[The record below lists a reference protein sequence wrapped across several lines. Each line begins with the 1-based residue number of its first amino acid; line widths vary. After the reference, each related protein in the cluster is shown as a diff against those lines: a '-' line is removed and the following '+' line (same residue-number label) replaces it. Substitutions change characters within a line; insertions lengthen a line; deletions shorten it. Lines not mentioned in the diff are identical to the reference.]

1 MHVSNLRPLPVVA
14 TTPVQSRAE
23 HKGAVDDPDKVP
35 PVKRRFEDDER
46 QAQQRRRP
54 RWLDDPAAGAEGDD
68 EEAAATEEPAHA
80 APTVIATPA
89 LQSAQPIADLLAGVT
104 SEAAPA
110 QEAPAAPASDG
121 KPSLDDL
128 LTLMRTGP
136 K

>member
-1 MHVSNLRPLPVVA
+1 MHVSHLRPLPLPV

-23 HKGAVDDPDKVP
+23 HTKGPVNDPDKVP
-35 PVKRRFEDDER
+35 PVNRRFEDDER

-54 RWLDDPAAGAEGDD
+54 RWLDDPAAGTETEGD
-68 EEAAATEEPAHA
+68 EAASAEEPHT

-104 SEAAPA
+104 GEAAPA
-110 QEAPAAPASDG
+110 QPAELSSDG